1 MFPDVPA
8 NIELLRALLESQKR
22 GELNGKLQF
31 VIISHAGITYERT
44 IEVLNS
50 LELVLDTVT
59 VVAIVGVS
67 DPQIDVLLP
76 ILIKKDDRIEFSD
89 ANWASSSLEHKRKYG
104 KTWFEKFVSNT
115 LKYPKQNTIVG
126 LIDIFRANQDH
137 VDGLIDICEKNGFHQ
152 FRLIDTAGSAFTEQI
167 DEVVPR
173 LIKKY
178 ANCSFFGH
186 FHNDFGLATELMV
199 PGRMEKQVDGW
210 RRIGLADNDMN
221 YLYDLSD

>member
-1 MFPDVPA
+1 MQ
-8 NIELLRALLESQKR
+8 IGLL
-22 GELNGKLQF
+22 
-31 VIISHAGITYERT
+31 H
-44 IEVLNS
+44 
-50 LELVLDTVT
+50 
-59 VVAIVGVS
+59 
-67 DPQIDVLLP
+67 
-76 ILIKKDDRIEFSD
+76 
-89 ANWASSSLEHKRKYG
+89 SLEHKRKYG

-126 LIDIFRANQDH
+126 LIDIFRTNQEH

-210 RRIGLADNDMN
+210 RRIGLADNDMI
-221 YLYDLSD
+221 YLIEHITVDIEHANGWMHEVVLPMIGHYPNTVIDIVLGVERHLDHAVAVLDKMMTHLPAFRES